1 MAKAKS
7 ELEDVEQTN
16 YELILS
22 VNEGLKSLE
31 PEKMAK
37 RSSDRVFELEAKYA
51 RDIEEAR
58 EMKRLET
65 KRMHK

>member
-7 ELEDVEQTN
+7 ELEDAEQTN

-65 KRMHK
+65 KRMRK